1 MARNKQND
9 EDIDIFA
16 EDIEDSVDDIEQHA
30 ALEGEHSADKSSMEK
45 LIDTKTHLKALEKQ
59 FKGYV
64 ERDLRWEKVSDEIAT
79 NRFIDKMIGGLR
91 SIINPFTIYTYLD
104 ESETEKILLEK
115 NEEFIRFCV
124 DEESIDDPNDMTLMV
139 NIYDHALQTFLALAT
154 KGHGSI
160 FLRDLGGGLSQGL
173 EHMKDKK
180 QGMLAGLSS
189 MFTIGGNK

>member
-1 MARNKQND
+1 MARKKQED

-16 EDIEDSVDDIEQHA
+16 EDIIDEVEDEQQTQV
-30 ALEGEHSADKSSMEK
+30 LEGEHSLDKSAMEK
-45 LIDTKTHLKALEKQ
+45 LIDTTRHLKHLEKQ
-59 FKGYV
+59 FKGFV
-64 ERDLRWEKVSDEIAT
+64 ERDLRWDKVSDEIAT

-91 SIINPFTIYTYLD
+91 SIINPFTIYTYLGED
-104 ESETEKILLEK
+104 ETEKILLEK
-115 NEEFIRFCV
+115 NDEFIRFCV
-124 DEESIDDPNDMTLMV
+124 DEESIEDQNDMTLMV

-173 EHMKDKK
+173 EHMKDKTK
-180 QGMLAGLSS
+180 GMLSSLSS

>member
-1 MARNKQND
+1 MAKKPDVED
-9 EDIDIFA
+9 EDDFFQ
-16 EDIEDSVDDIEQHA
+16 EDIIDDDEPEQDQIP
-30 ALEGEHSADKSSMEK
+30 EGEHSIDKSSIEK

-64 ERDLRWEKVSDEIAT
+64 ERDLRWEKVSNEIAT

-91 SIINPFTIYTYLD
+91 SIINPFTIYTYLGED
-104 ESETEKILLEK
+104 ETEKILLEK
-115 NEEFIRFCV
+115 NDEFIRFCV
-124 DEESIDDPNDMTLMV
+124 DEESIEDPNDMTLMV

-160 FLRDLGGGLSQGL
+160 FLRDFGGGLSQGL

-180 QGMLAGLSS
+180 RGMLDGLSS
-189 MFTIGGNK
+189 YFTIGGNK

>member
-1 MARNKQND
+1 MARKKTEEDD
-9 EDIDIFA
+9 EDIFQQDIL
-16 EDIEDSVDDIEQHA
+16 EQDEITEESNTT
-30 ALEGEHSADKSSMEK
+30 EGEHSTDKSSMEK

-59 FKGYV
+59 FKGFV
-64 ERDLRWEKVSDEIAT
+64 ERDLRWEKISDEIAT
-79 NRFIDKMIGGLR
+79 NKFIDKMIGGLR

-160 FLRDLGGGLSQGL
+160 FLRDIGGGLSQGI
-173 EHMKDKK
+173 EHQKDKK
-180 QGMLAGLSS
+180 KSMLDGLSS

>member
-1 MARNKQND
+1 MARNKQNE

-16 EDIEDSVDDIEQHA
+16 EDIDDSGDDVEQPV